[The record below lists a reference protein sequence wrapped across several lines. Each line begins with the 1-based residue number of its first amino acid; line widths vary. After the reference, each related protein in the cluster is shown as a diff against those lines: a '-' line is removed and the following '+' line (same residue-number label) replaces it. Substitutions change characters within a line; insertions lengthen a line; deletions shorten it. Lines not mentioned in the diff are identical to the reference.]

1 MGEKNLKWDF
11 PPTFFSYP
19 HSIVNHKPLVKAL
32 MSHCHS
38 MVAAAQPFPLLKVNF
53 PLFPVKMILKKWT
66 SVVEDISASARDAYW
81 VNTPGHELFQGNSN
95 HNKTFEI
102 VVRCSI
108 LDLSIINSN
117 KYIVINLT
125 KEKKNWAGNQKR
137 AKKVV
142 KIFTETSI

>member
-1 MGEKNLKWDF
+1 
-11 PPTFFSYP
+11 
-19 HSIVNHKPLVKAL
+19 
-32 MSHCHS
+32 

-53 PLFPVKMILKKWT
+53 TLFPVKMILKKWT

-125 KEKKNWAGNQKR
+125 KEKKKLSRKSKASQKSGQDIHRDLHKEQPQRESLCEREAGPPSK
-137 AKKVV
+137 
-142 KIFTETSI
+142 